1 LQGEIP
7 QPEEMNEPHI
17 IHRSLSHRP
26 DFGNSTQRSFFTN
39 SSHKNAMNEIPEA
52 AEENNV
58 NYSGRSNFSSNSDP
72 DDEVGKMKELSDFE
86 NDMQSDDS
94 L

>member
-1 LQGEIP
+1 
-7 QPEEMNEPHI
+7 
-17 IHRSLSHRP
+17 
-26 DFGNSTQRSFFTN
+26 
-39 SSHKNAMNEIPEA
+39 MNEIPEA

-58 NYSGRSNFSSNSDP
+58 NYSGCSNFSSNSDP
-72 DDEVGKMKELSDFE
+72 DDEVGKMKELSDFD